1 MAILKQR
8 LNRKNSSGTYDTIY
22 LETVATVVKM
32 SESDSTKL
40 SDKISSMDTTIAGKA
55 AASHNHSAANITSGT
70 LAVARGG
77 TGQTSVDTTPTSG
90 SKKMCTS
97 GGIYTALS
105 GKAASSH
112 THDDRYYT
120 ESEVNTKLK
129 AKQDSS
135 SAINTGNIGSQ
146 SVNYSNSS
154 NYSNSAGSA
163 TYAAASSNY
172 GQVLRNQGLSSSAG
186 TPSANG
192 EIIWQYS

>member
-8 LNRKNSSGTYDTIY
+8 LHRKNSSGTYDIVY
-22 LETVATVVKM
+22 LETVATVIKM
-32 SESDSTKL
+32 SESDNTKL
-40 SDKISSMDTTIAGKA
+40 SDKISSMDTAIAGKQPKGSYA
-55 AASHNHSAANITSGT
+55 AA
-70 LAVARGG
+70 
-77 TGQTSVDTTPTSG
+77 
-90 SKKMCTS
+90 
-97 GGIYTALS
+97 
-105 GKAASSH
+105 SH

-120 ESEVNTKLK
+120 ESEVNTKLN

-163 TYAAASSNY
+163 TYASASNNY

>member
-22 LETVATVVKM
+22 LETIATVVKM

-40 SDKISSMDTTIAGKA
+40 SDKISSMDTAIAGKA
-55 AASHNHSAANITSGT
+55 AASHNHSASNITSGT

-105 GKAASSH
+105 GK
-112 THDDRYYT
+112 
-120 ESEVNTKLK
+120 
-129 AKQDSS
+129 QP
-135 SAINTGNIGSQ
+135 
-146 SVNYSNSS
+146 
-154 NYSNSAGSA
+154 AGS
-163 TYAAASSNY
+163 YAAANHNHNGVYQPAGSY
-172 GQVLRNQGLSSSAG
+172 AKPTDIPAALRGEYG
-186 TPSANG
+186 TPLEMGKYIDFHTINSTADYDARLTCTNSWLSINEHRIVAVSSWDG
-192 EIIWQYS
+192 TNLYLI

>member
-1 MAILKQR
+1 MATLKQR
-8 LNRKNSSGTYDTIY
+8 LRRKNSSSSYDIVY

-40 SDKISSMDTTIAGKA
+40 SDKISSMDTAIAGKQPKGSYA
-55 AASHNHSAANITSGT
+55 AA
-70 LAVARGG
+70 
-77 TGQTSVDTTPTSG
+77 
-90 SKKMCTS
+90 
-97 GGIYTALS
+97 
-105 GKAASSH
+105 SH

-120 ESEVNTKLK
+120 ETEVNNLLND
-129 AKQDSS
+129 KQNANT
-135 SAINTGNIGSQ
+135 AINTSNIGSQ

-172 GQVLRNQGLSSSAG
+172 GQVLRNQGLSSSAA

>member
-1 MAILKQR
+1 MATLKQR
-8 LNRKNSSGTYDTIY
+8 LRRKNTSGTYDTVY
-22 LETVATVVKM
+22 LETVATIVKM

-40 SDKISSMDTTIAGKA
+40 SDKISSMDTAIAGKQPAGSYA
-55 AASHNHSAANITSGT
+55 AASH
-70 LAVARGG
+70 
-77 TGQTSVDTTPTSG
+77 
-90 SKKMCTS
+90 
-97 GGIYTALS
+97 
-105 GKAASSH
+105 
-112 THDDRYYT
+112 THDNRYYT

-172 GQVLRNQGLSSSAG
+172 GQVLRNQGLSSSAA